1 MLLFRMHMRLT
12 SPRLMRRSAA
22 AIPPISAFTAS
33 LARNPYLKHVQLRN
47 FRSLTTQYRT
57 LVPRQNTEIA
67 SYTGRD
73 RHRSLS
79 FQAVTS
85 SQQYD
90 QEQLRLLDED
100 ECILV
105 NENDEVVG
113 HGSKKHCHL
122 MSNILAGNALHRAF
136 SIFLFNTRGELLLQK
151 RSADKILFPNRWTN
165 TCCSHPLFN
174 DEELDNPVRNPH

>member
-1 MLLFRMHMRLT
+1 MRLT
-12 SPRLMRRSAA
+12 IPRLMMLSAA
-22 AIPPISAFTAS
+22 AIPQISAFAVNLAS
-33 LARNPYLKHVQLRN
+33 LNHVRARTL
-47 FRSLTTQYRT
+47 RSLNPQRI
-57 LVPRQNTEIA
+57 VPRRSTSFPA
-67 SYTGRD
+67 FAGRD
-73 RHRSLS
+73 RQRSS
-79 FQAVTS
+79 MHQAVAS
-85 SQQYD
+85 SQKYD